1 MKLEGCMHRSLRVL
15 VGLVS
20 TASAVLVVASGCG
33 SSESGSSS
41 SGGTDPSDDGGT
53 PSSGKID
60 AGSGTTDAGSGPK
73 TDAATDSG
81 NGDTCDQGSTKCTGD
96 GGAPVCVDTK
106 TDPANCGQCGK
117 TCTADQ
123 ECTAGAC
130 VDLCPT
136 PPPAASFT
144 SSPATIYP
152 STEVTFTPAV
162 TTGVTY
168 EWTFPSGT
176 PATSTAQEPKVT
188 WAAVGTY
195 AVKLEITQGKCV
207 QTTTTNVIVSTCAGS
222 VELSYTGAVQ
232 DFVVPACV
240 TAIGVDAYGAQ
251 GGTGKLENG
260 SDATGGMGGRAQAT
274 VPVTGGETLH
284 VFVGG
289 MGQTIGTGP
298 TPPPGTGGFNGGGD
312 VFDRIPNPGLTQ
324 GMSGTGGGASDVRRG
339 NDLADRLI
347 VAGGGGGGGWYG
359 AGGAGGGLTGADGNS
374 SDAGFAAGKGGT
386 QAAGGAVGWTR
397 NDYPNTAGTL
407 GVGGKA
413 YRDGAGNGGGG
424 GGYYGGGAGGF
435 CGGAGGSSWTD
446 APGNTNGTT
455 TAGVRTGNGR
465 VVITW

>member
-1 MKLEGCMHRSLRVL
+1 MHRSLRVL

-20 TASAVLVVASGCG
+20 TTSAVLLVASGCG

-41 SGGTDPSDDGGT
+41 GGTDPSEDGGT
-53 PSSGKID
+53 PSSAKID

-73 TDAATDSG
+73 TDAGIDSG
-81 NGDTCDQGSTKCTGD
+81 NGDACEQGSTKCTGD

-117 TCTADQ
+117 ACTADQ

-136 PPPAASFT
+136 PAPDASFT
-144 SSPATIYP
+144 SSPSTIYP

-188 WAAVGTY
+188 WAAAGTY

-298 TPPPGTGGFNGGGD
+298 TPGTGTGGFNGGGD
-312 VFDRIPNPGLTQ
+312 VFDWVPNPGQTQ
-324 GMSGTGGGASDVRRG
+324 GVSGTGGGASDVRRG

-347 VAGGGGGGGWYG
+347 VAGGGGGGG
-359 AGGAGGGLTGADGNS
+359 
-374 SDAGFAAGKGGT
+374 
-386 QAAGGAVGWTR
+386 
-397 NDYPNTAGTL
+397 
-407 GVGGKA
+407 
-413 YRDGAGNGGGG
+413 
-424 GGYYGGGAGGF
+424 GYYGGGAGGF

-446 APGNTNGTT
+446 APGNANGTT